1 MDDVHEHP
9 HRDAHHDE
17 LGHGLCPNHTIEA
30 EDAIQQQE
38 QRNIED
44 ELMRLLTDTGYRST
58 MSADYAA
65 VRTALETRE
74 TVRSTAAAYAAEC
87 ILGKIKA

>member
-1 MDDVHEHP
+1 MHEHP

-17 LGHGLCPNHTIEA
+17 LGHGLRPNHTIEA

-44 ELMRLLTDTGYRST
+44 ELAHQRDGERVLRLPHSLEAHPAHRGRADEGQDPHERAQHFGTGRHH
-58 MSADYAA
+58 
-65 VRTALETRE
+65 
-74 TVRSTAAAYAAEC
+74 
-87 ILGKIKA
+87 LG